1 MPCSRQLNS
10 RVAARLH
17 GGSRAR
23 SWWLGELSQLTL
35 VEPPQPWR
43 SRAATRE
50 RAAALQYFGTGGT
63 PAGCQGQGG
72 VRRGLSSRACS
83 SGWRVGDTR
92 PARSQPADWP
102 SRAVSARSPPPQ
114 RRGWSQNRARQ
125 FPAARAGEACTR
137 RPEPTRSA
145 RRRPGGAGA
154 RPGRAVGA
162 PACPARPRERQEC
175 DNRAPAPRST
185 PCSAPRALAPPLR
198 AEPGSARGWDPIT
211 LHGRPS
217 R

>member
-50 RAAALQYFGTGGT
+50 RAAALQSFGAGGT
-63 PAGCQGQGG
+63 PAGCLRQGG
-72 VRRGLSSRACS
+72 VRRGLSSCPYS
-83 SGWRVGDTR
+83 SGWRAGDTR
-92 PARSQPADWP
+92 PARSPPADWP

-114 RRGWSQNRARQ
+114 RRGWSQSRARQ
-125 FPAARAGEACTR
+125 FPAARAGAATAR

-145 RRRPGGAGA
+145 RRRPGGAGG

-175 DNRAPAPRST
+175 DSRAPALRST
-185 PCSAPRALAPPLR
+185 PRSALKALAPP
-198 AEPGSARGWDPIT
+198 S
-211 LHGRPS
+211 
-217 R
+217 